1 MSTFTIASCLGYLLI
16 VFLAGRYRGRA
27 AAIFTGIALGIF
39 TLVSVSA
46 PRGTGLFGF
55 LRDYLQI
62 AVYAHFFMFL
72 WPRMRPWPWR
82 FLVSIP
88 ASYYAAGT
96 VLAWP
101 VAIAVGFGASPEWYY
116 LPYGFALLGLIESLW
131 TPETVRDLVLD
142 GMDAGA
148 LRRYPLGRR
157 SKTNGAA
164 HGGAAVLHLVQ
175 ITDPHLGP
183 FMSVRRLRRVCE
195 RAVERSPDLICLT
208 GDFLTVESNHSPA
221 SLERAFE
228 PLRAAEGRVFACLG
242 NHDHESPHV
251 VRRALAKAGVRLLVD
266 EATEIDTP
274 IGRVQLLGFDF
285 HFRDREQRMRDVCA
299 KYPKQDSALR
309 IVLLHDPGAFR
320 KLPPGEGDLV
330 LAGHTHGGQV
340 GLVSFGLPWT
350 LVSLVAKMPD
360 HGLWARGKDRLYVH
374 RGTGHYGFP
383 LRVGVPAEQSMLRV
397 QFAEEAGRAQP
408 SAAE

>member
-1 MSTFTIASCLGYLLI
+1 MSTFTLASCVSYI
-16 VFLAGRYRGRA
+16 VVVLVAWRYRGRG

-39 TLVSVSA
+39 TLVSCSA
-46 PRGTGLFGF
+46 PRATGWVGF
-55 LRDYLQI
+55 ALLYLQI
-62 AVYAHFFMFL
+62 AVYVHFLVFL
-72 WPRMRPWPWR
+72 WPRMRPLWWR
-82 FLVSIP
+82 VLVAIP

-101 VAIAVGFGASPEWYY
+101 VAVAVSFGAALEWYY

-131 TPETVRDLVLD
+131 TPETVRDVVLD
-142 GMDAGA
+142 QLDAGA
-148 LRRYPLGRR
+148 LRRYPLG
-157 SKTNGAA
+157 KVNG
-164 HGGAAVLHLVQ
+164 HGSGVLNLVQ

-208 GDFLTVESNHSPA
+208 GDFLTVESNHSPHA
-221 SLERAFE
+221 LEAAFA
-228 PLRAAEGRVFACLG
+228 PLANAPGRVFACLG
-242 NHDHESPHV
+242 NHDHEAPHV
-251 VRRALAKAGVRLLVD
+251 VKRALAKAGVILLVD
-266 EATEIDTP
+266 DAAEIETP
-274 IGRVQLLGFDF
+274 AGLVQILGFDF
-285 HFRDREQRMRDVCA
+285 HFRDRERRMQEVCA
-299 KYPKQDSALR
+299 RFPKPPGALR
-309 IVLLHDPGAFR
+309 IALLHDPGAFR

-330 LAGHTHGGQV
+330 LSGHTHGGQV

-350 LVSLVAKMPD
+350 LVWLVAKMPD

-397 QFAEEAGRAQP
+397 QRLDDGAAMSAE
-408 SAAE
+408 

>member
-1 MSTFTIASCLGYLLI
+1 MSTFSIASWLSYFTVVL
-16 VFLAGRYRGRA
+16 VAGRYRGRG
-27 AAIFTGIALGIF
+27 AAIFTSIALGIF
-39 TLVSVSA
+39 TIVSVSA
-46 PRGTGLFGF
+46 PASHGWLGAVRL
-55 LRDYLQI
+55 YLQI
-62 AVYAHFFMFL
+62 IVYVHFLIFL
-72 WPRMRPWPWR
+72 WPRLRPWWWR
-82 FLVSIP
+82 VFVSIP

-101 VAIAVGFGASPEWYY
+101 AAIAVGLGASVKWY
-116 LPYGFALLGLIESLW
+116 LVPYGFALLGLIESLW
-131 TPETVRDLVLD
+131 TPETVRDVVLD
-142 GMDAGA
+142 DLDAGA
-148 LRRYPLGRR
+148 LRRYPLGRKK
-157 SKTNGAA
+157 SGAAA
-164 HGGAAVLHLVQ
+164 HGGEPPALQLVQ

-221 SLERAFE
+221 ALEAAFA
-228 PLRAAEGRVFACLG
+228 PLAAAPGRVYACLG

-266 EATEIDTP
+266 EACEVDSP
-274 IGRVQLLGFDF
+274 IGRVQILGFDF
-285 HFRDREQRMRDVCA
+285 HFRDREQRMREVCA
-299 KYPKQDSALR
+299 RYPKPEGALR

-330 LAGHTHGGQV
+330 LSGHTHGGQV

-350 LVSLVAKMPD
+350 LVSLIAKMPD

-383 LRVGVPAEQSMLRV
+383 LRVGVPAEQSLIRV
-397 QFAEEAGRAQP
+397 QRASDLP
-408 SAAE
+408 AAAE